1 MAISNRTFQG
11 RTRFVGNV
19 YTKQIASPESDGDGI
34 LIELG
39 KTADNSDLVNFTV
52 DPQNLTVQGKPLV
65 YLGADNKIPESLLP
79 SISVV
84 DIYIEPSRET
94 FFQMSKD
101 QVVEKYDNL
110 PERGDMLIVSEEAND
125 EDNGIWLMTGQYD
138 WNQVSAW
145 IQIQVGVTP
154 KSILNNSITVWSK
167 GIYGVEDRTTITY
180 PNIKNGK
187 INYPYVIQNTS
198 SPFMTAQG
206 DWSGMDDPHNRWG
219 FATFTLDANIPQ
231 AERVNLDT
239 EKNHIEL
246 DYHTDFGEAK
256 FGIHR
261 KSTALNFFEQSN
273 GQILT
278 AQYPSDGKYVNQNG
292 NLVDVFYQTFK
303 SKSTFTC
310 NLLYSDPIG
319 TSKGPIKISV
329 EDTLGNACNFY
340 TSVYYDGGLGQY
352 YFSEVVEEVLMGYGT
367 YELGIDASNPDRIN
381 ILMNDYMVIPS
392 NTTVEAIIKIEY
404 LNGSML
410 K

>member
-19 YTKQIASPESDGDGI
+19 YTKQIASPESDGNGI

-52 DPQNLTVQGKPLV
+52 DPKNLTVQGKPLV
-65 YLGADNKIPESLLP
+65 HLDENNKIPESLLP

-94 FFQMSKD
+94 FFQMSKE
-101 QVVEKYDNL
+101 QVVEKYGNL

-167 GIYGVEDRTTITY
+167 GIYGVEDRTIITY

-187 INYPYVIQNTS
+187 INYPYIIQNMS
-198 SPFMTAQG
+198 NPYGEG
-206 DWSGMDDPHNRWG
+206 DWSGMDNPHNRWG
-219 FATFTLDANIPQ
+219 YATFTLDANIPQ

-261 KSTALNFFEQSN
+261 KSMRLNFFEQSD
-273 GQILT
+273 GQVLT
-278 AQYPSDGKYVNQNG
+278 SQYPGNGKYVNQNG
-292 NLVDVFYQTFK
+292 NLVDVSYQTFS

-340 TSVYYDGGLGQY
+340 TSVYYDGGLEQY

-392 NTTVEAIIKIEY
+392 NTTVEATIKIEY

>member
-52 DPQNLTVQGKPLV
+52 DPKNLTVQGKPLV
-65 YLGADNKIPESLLP
+65 HLDKNNKIPESLLP

-94 FFQMSKD
+94 FFQMSKE
-101 QVVEKYDNL
+101 QVVEKYGNL

-167 GIYGVEDRTTITY
+167 GIYGVEDRTIITY

-187 INYPYVIQNTS
+187 INYPYII
-198 SPFMTAQG
+198 
-206 DWSGMDDPHNRWG
+206 HN
-219 FATFTLDANIPQ
+219 L
-231 AERVNLDT
+231 
-239 EKNHIEL
+239 
-246 DYHTDFGEAK
+246 
-256 FGIHR
+256 
-261 KSTALNFFEQSN
+261 FFH
-273 GQILT
+273 
-278 AQYPSDGKYVNQNG
+278 
-292 NLVDVFYQTFK
+292 
-303 SKSTFTC
+303 
-310 NLLYSDPIG
+310 
-319 TSKGPIKISV
+319 
-329 EDTLGNACNFY
+329 
-340 TSVYYDGGLGQY
+340 
-352 YFSEVVEEVLMGYGT
+352 
-367 YELGIDASNPDRIN
+367 
-381 ILMNDYMVIPS
+381 
-392 NTTVEAIIKIEY
+392 
-404 LNGSML
+404 
-410 K
+410 